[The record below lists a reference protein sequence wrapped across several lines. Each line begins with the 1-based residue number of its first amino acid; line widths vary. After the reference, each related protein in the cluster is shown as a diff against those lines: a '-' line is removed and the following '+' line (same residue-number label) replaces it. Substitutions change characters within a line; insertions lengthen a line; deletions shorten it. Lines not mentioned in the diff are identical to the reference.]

1 MKRRPSIASRKR
13 TARSIVVKA
22 VYQMEMGG
30 LSPEGVREQV
40 KRKCSR
46 SGEEVQ
52 DLALRLTDETLHNLE
67 AVDRIIEKVA
77 ENWDL
82 SRMAAIDRNIL
93 RVAAAEILLFDD
105 IPEKVTI
112 NEAIEIAKKFSTE
125 ASGRFVNGLLD
136 KIARMKSELRNNL

>member
-1 MKRRPSIASRKR
+1 VKTRPSMASRKR
-13 TARSIVVKA
+13 TARGIVIKA

-30 LSPEGVREQV
+30 LTPEEVRAQV
-40 KRKCSR
+40 RRKCSR
-46 SGEEVQ
+46 SGDHVQ
-52 DLALRLTDETLHNLE
+52 AFACSLADETLRNMR
-67 AVDRIIEKVA
+67 AVDGIIGMVA

-93 RVAAAEILLFDD
+93 RVGAVEILLFDD

-125 ASGRFVNGLLD
+125 SSGRFVNGLLD
-136 KIARMKSELRNNL
+136 KIARMKSELRSNL

>member
-1 MKRRPSIASRKR
+1 VKTRSSIASRKR
-13 TARSIVVKA
+13 TARAVVVKA

-30 LSPEGVREQV
+30 LTPEEVRAQV
-40 KRKCSR
+40 RRKCSR
-46 SGEEVQ
+46 SGDRV
-52 DLALRLTDETLHNLE
+52 LAFACGLADETLRNME
-67 AVDRIIEKVA
+67 GVDRIIEFVA

-93 RVAAAEILLFDD
+93 RVAAVEILLFDD

-125 ASGRFVNGLLD
+125 SSGRFVNGLLD
-136 KIARMKSELRNNL
+136 KIARMKSELRRSL